1 MGIAKN
7 RAERIGSTVVQIGS
21 TKLVPNADNDIEV
34 KDTSNNRKKVIASEL
49 RVGTGNDIVIIKRDS
64 STGKAKF
71 ETSSDGGGSTATQ
84 NLGGSAVYAN
94 PSDLPITGNTAGDMA
109 FITSSNNLMIHNGS
123 GWYKVA
129 TVTNATPTI
138 SSAGNASYTF
148 LTDGTAVSIEITASD
163 PEGVALQYK
172 YTVSSGS
179 IGSTATVTSSSTSG
193 GTYSALNANTL
204 TTNKYFKVTP
214 STAEAHAGEFS
225 LTFSASDG
233 VNTASSSASSFTLS
247 FAVPGSL
254 YFDGSSGYEISTPDS
269 DDWYLGTGDFT
280 IEAWIYSK
288 SFANGFNAIL
298 AQWPSN
304 GASAN
309 NSWVMETVGS
319 ELDFYTVHGGT
330 TLTSHAGS
338 ITLDLNKWYHVAVQR
353 SSGTIKSYI
362 NGFEDFSVS
371 NSNDFNNVSQPLTI
385 GGGVASTA
393 GGTWNGY
400 ISNPRIVKGSAVY
413 TPGSS
418 GNSTVFDGT
427 NDRLT
432 IPKSADLEFG
442 GGNFT
447 IEMWAKYTGSS
458 FPNYTC
464 IYSQSYPIQFYLVS
478 GKPYVF
484 FSSAGDTSTYYAE
497 LDANSAITGYNGTS
511 VVKDTFYHYAITRS
525 GNTFRLF
532 INGIQAATSTS
543 STALGTPSS
552 LGVSIGD
559 YANTGLYEWT
569 GNISNVRVVKGT
581 ALYTSNFTP
590 PTSALTAV
598 TNTKLLTC
606 QNSTGTITDASVSNH
621 TITAVGNAAG
631 STTGPFP
638 VFTVPT
644 DPLEAVS
651 NTKLLVSS
659 NDIVN
664 VTNGSILFNANA
676 ENLLIA
682 DHADFAFGS
691 GDWTIDFWFQFVT
704 APGSNNWFCN
714 VGVTNSD
721 SIQIYYIASS
731 NQLNFWD
738 NAGGGSGIIVIPSA
752 EEVGKWHHI
761 RFCRHGNNHYTF
773 FNGDCYNSSG
783 SIITTGQTWTRSYT
797 HAPAT
802 NKLRIAGYGTGSYGW
817 DPDGMLLSDFRIVK
831 GTAVSQSAAKF
842 ALPTS
847 PSTAVSGTVL
857 LCAQGDSTL
866 LTDNSGTSKNLT
878 VGEGTPTVDSRKVQ
892 IPASDISGNNVAL
905 TYTGVNIAFSYVT
918 PFVDNKGG
926 SILLDG
932 NSDYIQFPDS
942 TDHELGNS
950 DFTVEAWVYQLNSAG
965 SGADS
970 HHIINKW
977 SNNGSN
983 KEFLLRITESTGNKL
998 QLLYT
1003 NDGSNNITITGDDVI
1018 PNNVWTHLAIQGISG
1033 TITLYV
1039 NGLAQYSTGA
1049 QGAIH
1054 AGTEGV
1060 GIGAQTYNT
1069 GTSGPVS
1076 WFDGYISNARIVKGS
1091 NAYTPSSGSGGSYLF
1106 NGSSEN
1112 LLVEHADMSLGT
1124 SDWTIDFYF
1133 KILANTGSNQWLL
1146 FFGPSNGAD
1155 NTESIHV
1162 YFPAS
1167 RYLTFYDFAG
1177 GGGYGVLPIPTNNRW
1192 YHVRYVRN
1200 GLSHYQFLN
1209 GNCYERYATG
1219 NSSINGNIITSGA
1232 SWNATN
1238 NYDHAP
1244 ASNDALRIGGGY
1256 TGGYGFSNG
1265 IQISNLRVV
1274 KGTAL
1279 NTSAT
1284 PFAVPTSPLTAVTN
1298 TKLLT
1303 CQNSSGDPT
1312 VDNSG
1317 TSKTISIA
1325 QGTPTVNANNPF
1337 TGNFTVPTS
1346 KLTAI
1351 TNTKLLT
1358 ANDSNIINDESIGN
1372 YSATKYHTA
1381 VATKFHPFS

>member
-84 NLGGSAVYAN
+84 NLGGSSVYTN

-109 FITSSNNLMIHNGS
+109 FITSTNNLMIHNGS

-138 SSAGNASYTF
+138 SSAGNAAYTF
-148 LTDGTAVSIEITASD
+148 DTDGTAVSIEVTASD

-179 IGSTATVTSSSTSG
+179 IGSTAAVTSSSTSG

-214 STAEAHAGEFS
+214 STNEDHAGTFS
-225 LTFSASDG
+225 LTFSAYDG
-233 VNTASSSASSFTLS
+233 INTASSSGSSFTLG
-247 FAVPGSL
+247 FAIPGSL
-254 YFDGSSGYEISTPDS
+254 IFDGTADYIATDDS
-269 DDWYLGTGDFT
+269 DDWYFGTGDFT
-280 IEAWIYSK
+280 IEAWILSN
-288 SFANGFNAIL
+288 SFANGYNGIL
-298 AQWPSN
+298 AQWPQS
-304 GASAN
+304 GGHAS

-330 TLTSHAGS
+330 NLTTHYGS
-338 ITLDLNKWYHVAVQR
+338 ITLDVNRWYHVAVQR

-362 NGFEDFSVS
+362 NGVEDFSVS
-371 NSNDFNNVSQPLTI
+371 NSNDFNNPSSPLTI
-385 GGGVASTA
+385 GGGVVGT
-393 GGTWNGY
+393 GGSWDGY
-400 ISNPRIVKGSAVY
+400 ISNARIVKGSAVY
-413 TPGSS
+413 TPGSTG
-418 GNSTVFDGT
+418 GNSTYFDGSG
-427 NDRLT
+427 DYLS
-432 IPKSADLEFG
+432 IAKHSDLEFG
-442 GGNFT
+442 SGDFT
-447 IEMWAKYTGSS
+447 VELWAKYTDST
-458 FPNYTC
+458 FPGYAAVYT
-464 IYSQSYPIQFYLVS
+464 SHFPIQFYLVS
-478 GKPYVF
+478 GRPEVF
-484 FSSAGDTSTYYAE
+484 FSSTGDSPGYFGKLNADT
-497 LDANSAITGYNGTS
+497 AITGYNGSTVS
-511 VVKDTFYHYAITRS
+511 TNTFYHYAITRS

-532 INGIQAATSTS
+532 INGYQAASSTS
-543 STALGTPSS
+543 SNALGASSS
-552 LGVSIGD
+552 LGVSIGA
-559 YANTGLYEWT
+559 YASGSYVWK

-598 TNTKLLTC
+598 SNTKLLTC
-606 QNSTGTITDASVSNH
+606 QNSTGSITDASSSNH
-621 TITAVGNAAG
+621 SIAANGNASANA
-631 STTGPFP
+631 SGPLP
-638 VFTVPT
+638 LFTVPT
-644 DPLEAVS
+644 SGLGVVS

-659 NDIVN
+659 NDPVN
-664 VTNGSILFNANA
+664 ITNGSILFNSNT

-682 DHADFAFGS
+682 DHADFAMGS
-691 GDWTIDFWFQFVT
+691 GDWTIDLWFYIIGT
-704 APGSNNWFCN
+704 PSSNNWFYN
-714 VGVTNSD
+714 LGVDNSD
-721 SIQIYYIASS
+721 SIQLYYTQSS

-738 NAGGGSGIIVIPSA
+738 VGGVGSGQITLTNFGSETGQWYYV
-752 EEVGKWHHI
+752 
-761 RFCRHGNNHYTF
+761 RFCRHGNNHYISL
-773 FNGDCYNSSG
+773 NGNTTNTTG
-783 SIITTGQTWTRSYT
+783 SIITSGQSWTRSYT

-802 NKLRIAGYGTGSYGW
+802 NKLRIAGYGGGSYGW
-817 DPDGMLLSDFRIVK
+817 DNGILISDFRIIK
-831 GTAVSQSAAKF
+831 GTSLQTSAAKF
-842 ALPTS
+842 SVPNS
-847 PSTAVSGTVL
+847 PATAVSNTVL
-857 LCAQGDSTL
+857 LCAQGDATL

-878 VGEGTPTVDSRKVQ
+878 VGEGSPEVDSRKVSQ
-892 IPASDISGNNVAL
+892 PATDISGNNAGL
-905 TYTGVNIAFSYVT
+905 TYFNDVAFSYVT

-970 HHIINKW
+970 HHFFNKW
-977 SNNGSN
+977 SNSGSN

-1003 NDGSNNITITGDDVI
+1003 NDGSNNIIITGNDVI

-1039 NGLAQYSTGA
+1039 NGIAQYATGA
-1049 QGAIH
+1049 QGTIH

-1069 GTSGPVS
+1069 GNNGPVAY
-1076 WFDGYISNARIVKGS
+1076 FDGYISNARIVKGS
-1091 NAYTPSSGSGGSYLF
+1091 NAYTPSTGSGGSTLF
-1106 NGSSEN
+1106 DATSEN
-1112 LLVEHADMSLGT
+1112 LLIEHADMSLGT
-1124 SDWTIDFYF
+1124 SDWTIDLWF
-1133 KILANTGSNQWLL
+1133 KLVANTSGNTWLL
-1146 FFGPSNGAD
+1146 WFGPSNGTN

-1162 YFPAS
+1162 YFPSS

-1177 GGGYGVLPIPTNNRW
+1177 GGGYGVMPIPTNDIW
-1192 YHVRYVRN
+1192 YHVRYCRH
-1200 GLSHYQFLN
+1200 GLNHYQFLN
-1209 GNCYERYATG
+1209 GNCYEKWATG
-1219 NSSINGNIITSGA
+1219 NSSASGNIITSGQ
-1232 SWNATN
+1232 SWIATS

-1244 ASNDALRIGGGY
+1244 ASNDSLRIGGGY
-1256 TGGYGFSNG
+1256 SGGYGFGNG
-1265 IQISNLRVV
+1265 VRISNVRII

-1284 PFAVPTSPLTAVTN
+1284 GFTPPIAPLTAVAN

-1325 QGTPTVNANNPF
+1325 QGTPTADANNPF
-1337 TGNFTVPTS
+1337 IGNFTVPTS

-1358 ANDSNIINDESIGN
+1358 ANDSNIINDESTAN
-1372 YSATKYHTA
+1372 HAATKYHTA
-1381 VATKFHPFS
+1381 VATKFNPFS